1 MGVKNGALTAPSAQ
15 PSERRPANK
24 DWKVLLKPD
33 WHPAAPYM
41 VMGRADGWGLVSNFE
56 QLFFVTVMAL
66 LLAPNTFIAHF
77 TPLPI
82 QSQPRTH
89 PLPPPPRCHPLTTPP
104 PAPPRALLPPQTP
117 LLRIHTRPGAAC
129 GAGVWGAPDRRGGGG
144 AECAR
149 APRPGG
155 PGDWW
160 TEGIP
165 A

>member
-1 MGVKNGALTAPSAQ
+1 MARLTAPSAQ

-33 WHPAAPYM
+33 WHPVAPYM
-41 VMGRADGWGLVSNFE
+41 VMSRADGWGLVSNFE

-89 PLPPPPRCHPLTTPP
+89 PLPPPARCHPLTTPP
-104 PAPPRALLPPQTP
+104 PGASPGPAATP
-117 LLRIHTRPGAAC
+117 DPTSQ
-129 GAGVWGAPDRRGGGG
+129 D
-144 AECAR
+144 
-149 APRPGG
+149 PRPARGCVWSWG
-155 PGDWW
+155 LGC
-160 TEGIP
+160 T
-165 A
+165 